1 MLTGK
6 QKSYLRSLAN
16 RINATFQV
24 GKDGVNENMV
34 IDILNYLNKHELM
47 KVSVLQNCSQTKD
60 EIAEIFMDAD
70 IEVVQIIGKTFNS
83 LVYDNYINYP
93 GQLPGSVSDKETVCQ
108 CRSRRFNP
116 GVGQNPWRRK

>member
-34 IDILNYLNKHELM
+34 TDILNYLNKHELM

-60 EIAEIFMDAD
+60 EIAAIFEVAE
-70 IEVVQIIGKTFNS
+70 IEVVQIIGKT
-83 LVYDNYINYP
+83 LVLYKYSENA
-93 GQLPGSVSDKETVCQ
+93 KEPIT
-108 CRSRRFNP
+108 F
-116 GVGQNPWRRK
+116 K

>member
-34 IDILNYLNKHELM
+34 TDILNYLNKHELM
-47 KVSVLQNCSQTKD
+47 KVS
-60 EIAEIFMDAD
+60 IFT
-70 IEVVQIIGKTFNS
+70 IFI
-83 LVYDNYINYP
+83 
-93 GQLPGSVSDKETVCQ
+93 
-108 CRSRRFNP
+108 
-116 GVGQNPWRRK
+116 

>member
-60 EIAEIFMDAD
+60 EIAAIFEAAE
-70 IEVVQIIGKTFNS
+70 IEVVQIIGKT
-83 LVYDNYINYP
+83 LVLYKYSENA
-93 GQLPGSVSDKETVCQ
+93 KEPIT
-108 CRSRRFNP
+108 F
-116 GVGQNPWRRK
+116 K